1 MDVIKPDVI
10 LGIVNDLYLKTHGKC
25 RRNEFCTILLYLD
38 YWSWAIIQSYALNK
52 CTNIVLIVVIP
63 S

>member
-38 YWSWAIIQSYALNK
+38 YWSSIFTITYLSDNPIICFK
-52 CTNIVLIVVIP
+52 
-63 S
+63 

>member
-25 RRNEFCTILLYLD
+25 RRNVFCTILLYLD
-38 YWSWAIIQSYALNK
+38 Y
-52 CTNIVLIVVIP
+52 
-63 S
+63 